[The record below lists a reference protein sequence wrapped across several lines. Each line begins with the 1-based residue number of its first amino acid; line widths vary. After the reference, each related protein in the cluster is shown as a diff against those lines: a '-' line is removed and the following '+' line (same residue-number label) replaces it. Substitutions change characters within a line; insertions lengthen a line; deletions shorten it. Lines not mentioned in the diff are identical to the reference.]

1 MIDLDQLS
9 KEIDILNSKAKSN
22 VLSTFNKE
30 RGGLDLVFD
39 LDSSEEPQISES
51 WEFSGMKL
59 YFVHMGS
66 RTSFALSEGKTYLK
80 VITGKLETPNLGCF
94 AEPFEIRN
102 THIKEKII
110 SAGRQGALL
119 AVLLESDEAPD
130 NLTEMNQL
138 NFLGPNSQ
146 ALEWRSFEEK
156 FGSYTDFFNGK
167 DLSLI
172 HISEPTR
179 PY

>member
-39 LDSSEEPQISES
+39 LDSGAEPQISES

-66 RTSFALSEGKTYLK
+66 RTSFALSEEKTYLK

-102 THIKEKII
+102 THIKEKNNFRW
-110 SAGRQGALL
+110 STGRA
-119 AVLLESDEAPD
+119 A
-130 NLTEMNQL
+130 
-138 NFLGPNSQ
+138 
-146 ALEWRSFEEK
+146 RSSIRE
-156 FGSYTDFFNGK
+156 
-167 DLSLI
+167 
-172 HISEPTR
+172 
-179 PY
+179 